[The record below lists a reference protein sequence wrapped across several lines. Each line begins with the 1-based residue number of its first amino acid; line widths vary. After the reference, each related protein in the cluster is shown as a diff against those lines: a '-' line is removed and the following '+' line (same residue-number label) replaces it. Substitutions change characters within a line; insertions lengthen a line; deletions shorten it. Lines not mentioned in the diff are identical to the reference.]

1 MTNKTHQR
9 AKRRRKM
16 RAHQAATL
24 VTSRTLANLH
34 TLLSLW
40 ADVPSRCRGFLIG
53 LPNDAFSDLS
63 NDDALRLLVILFNS
77 VHIDTEEFLT
87 QLNEPDPLEW
97 LTDYVGWKDVERY
110 APTCSVCSGGATS
123 QHYSWTNHPTCPSC
137 TRRIQLAL
145 ELFPLLFTR
154 GLQIETDQQWP
165 RCNPLVESTI
175 SWIMNNLDSVDPILI
190 RRLYSPFLSLYTD
203 CPDGY
208 TFLMEI
214 ARNAAD
220 DPRKIRILDELLP
233 VLTLQ
238 DFHEGNSYY
247 FDCNMSASAVSM
259 LFRPIEQFHSIWYYY
274 PYDVTNPIFNPVEEQ
289 YDTTRLFGGSWTN
302 PPHPIPVGKY
312 FAPEYDHA
320 FKLWKSIRWML
331 RDVTSAIVPPRRRM
345 STWAPAEDKQIC
357 LRRQC
362 MLQLN
367 TTVPTR
373 VTVEHS
379 VARRMCAIRRIH
391 RFWRDV
397 CYNPLY
403 AFARKRLEHQL
414 ESV

>member
-1 MTNKTHQR
+1 MTNKTRQR
-9 AKRRRKM
+9 ANRRRDM

-24 VTSRTLANLH
+24 VTNRTIANLL

-63 NDDALRLLVILFNS
+63 NDDALKLLVILFHS
-77 VHIDTEEFLT
+77 VHIDTEEFLS
-87 QLNEPDPLEW
+87 QLKDVDPLQS
-97 LTDYVGWKDVERY
+97 LTDYVGWNGVDRY
-110 APTCSVCSGGATS
+110 APTCTVCTGGAKS
-123 QHYSWTNHPTCPSC
+123 QQYSWTNHPTCPTC

-154 GLQIETDQQWP
+154 GLQIETGQQWSP
-165 RCNPLVESTI
+165 CNYLVETTI

-190 RRLYSPFLSLYTD
+190 RRLYSPFLGVYTE
-203 CPDGY
+203 CPDGH

-220 DPRKIRILDELLP
+220 DPRKIRILAALLS

-238 DFHEGNSYY
+238 DFHEGNAYY
-247 FDCNMSASAVSM
+247 FDCNMSTSAVSM
-259 LFRPIEQFHSIWYYY
+259 LFIPIEQFHSIWYYY
-274 PYDVTNPIFNPVEEQ
+274 PFDVTNPIFNPVGEQ
-289 YDTTRLFGGSWTN
+289 YDTKCLFGGSWTN
-302 PPHPIPVGKY
+302 PPHPIPAGKY

-320 FKLWKSIRWML
+320 FKVWSSIRWML

-345 STWAPAEDKQIC
+345 STSAPAEDKQVC

-362 MLQLN
+362 MRQLN
-367 TTVPTR
+367 TTTPPK

-397 CYNPLY
+397 CYDPQY
-403 AFARKRLEHQL
+403 AFARRRLEHQL
-414 ESV
+414 ESE